1 MAKAKRVIPFYKDPS
16 VFSVNV
22 LKPNAAGFPYDE
34 AGRKKI
40 VSLNGLWKFKFLESV
55 LNIPEGYYLPENTND
70 DFGTIEVPSEWQI
83 KGYGVP
89 EYTNVRYPYAL
100 ESKRKSKIPYIH
112 EEIAPCGLY
121 VTEFDYAPSD
131 DNVLLDFGGIN
142 QAGEVYL
149 NGFFVGYSEDT
160 FDSVTYDITKY
171 LKPGKNKLAV
181 TVYQFTTSSY
191 LEDQDMW
198 RLAGIF
204 RDVNLVYVSKLSFA
218 DVHNRTDLRDDF
230 STGVLNSKIT
240 LRAMGADSP
249 AAKLII
255 RFKAPNGDLIGETKA
270 DIPPMKD
277 GSERAVKY
285 AKTVKEVLAWS
296 GEFPNLYTLD
306 LILSVGAK
314 VLDRR
319 ILKVGFRNVRIVPYN
334 DETGRGP
341 FILLNGRPY
350 MIKGVNRHEFHPDY
364 GHAVPL
370 SLTEKDI
377 VLCKQNNINSIRTSH
392 YPNSRGFYDLCDRY
406 GILVMCENNLETHG
420 LAKHIP
426 SSDPM
431 WIAPCVYRI
440 TNMVQSYKNH
450 PSIVF
455 WSLGNESGTG
465 RAFDVMRQTVLGI
478 DNSRPIHY
486 EPDTRL
492 KASDLYSEMYT
503 LQTKMKKIGKNK
515 QVIHCRALW
524 NNMMGSV
531 MKPSYYKD
539 RPFILCEYAHCMGNS
554 LGNFGDYMDDFK
566 RYDRLH
572 GGYIWDFADQSI
584 KRVRD
589 GVTEWTYGGDWGDK
603 PNDGNFAF
611 NGIVRADR
619 SPNPALFEVKK
630 VYQPVDFFLDG
641 KTLTV
646 INNFM
651 FSDLS
656 AYKLLVTLTEDG
668 VETSASYVQLPE
680 IKAGQMAK
688 VNLKIR
694 FEDEKKTCCVN
705 LTLKTAAR
713 TSWCPENFPVA
724 SEQFVVTTSSFKKP
738 ESSVLPV
745 VNESGD
751 FVSVS
756 ADDAVYRINK
766 KTGGLTAT
774 KNGEEV
780 ISGEVRPQFWR
791 AATDNDRTPQV
802 PEFLAY
808 LKGTYLFRSAEKRLK
823 ARKVKVEQKGN
834 TVVVKVKWS
843 MPCVENLVTTYT
855 FDGDGRAYL
864 KMTFRNP
871 LFRMPRFG
879 FTMSLAEGYENMVLL
894 GRGPH
899 ENYCDRQRAADFGLY
914 VGNEKLF
921 RHDYLYPQENGNH
934 TFVKRLS
941 LDGDDKHAVNFNA
954 VTGSFETSVYP
965 YTVKEIEGAKHLH
978 ALKPLKN
985 LTVNIDGKQRGV
997 GGDVP
1002 ALAMTKKQY
1011 KIKRGAHNFEVMFTM
1026 DD

>member
-1 MAKAKRVIPFYKDPS
+1 MAKAKRVVPFYKDVA
-16 VFSVNV
+16 VFSVNT
-22 LKPNAAGFPYDE
+22 LKPHGAGFPYDAE
-34 AGRKKI
+34 GRKKV
-40 VSLNGLWKFKFLESV
+40 VSLNGLWKFKYLDSV
-55 LNIPEGYYLPENTND
+55 LQIPEGYYLPENTNE

-83 KGYGVP
+83 KGYGTP
-89 EYTNVRYPYAL
+89 QYTNVNYPKPL
-100 ESKRKSKIPYIH
+100 ESKRKSKIPFIH
-112 EEIAPCGLY
+112 ENIAPCGLY
-121 VTEFDYAPSD
+121 VTEFDYKPTA
-131 DNVLLDFGGIN
+131 DNVILDFGGIN
-142 QAGEVYL
+142 QAGEVYV

-160 FDSVTYDITKY
+160 FDSVSYDITKF
-171 LKPGKNKLAV
+171 LKAGKNKLAV

-204 RDVNLVYVSKLSFA
+204 RDVNLVYVSKLSVA
-218 DVHNRTDLRDDF
+218 DVHNRTDLKDNF
-230 STGVLNSKIT
+230 TTGVLNSKIT
-240 LRAMGADSP
+240 LKANGSDSEE
-249 AAKLII
+249 AKLII
-255 RFKAPNGDLIGETKA
+255 RLKAPDGTLIGETKTDLPA
-270 DIPPMKD
+270 MKD
-277 GSERAVKY
+277 GSERSVEY
-285 AKTVKEVLAWS
+285 AKTVKDVQAWS

-306 LILSVGAK
+306 IILTSGAK

-334 DETGRGP
+334 DETKRGP

-350 MIKGVNRHEFHPDY
+350 MIKGVNRHEFHPEY

-377 VLCKQNNINSIRTSH
+377 ILCKQNNINSIRTSH

-426 SSDPM
+426 ASDPK

-440 TNMVQSYKNH
+440 TNMVHSYKNH

-503 LQTKMKKIGKNK
+503 VQTKMKKIGKNK

-554 LGNFGDYMDDFK
+554 LGNFGDYMDEFK

-651 FSDLS
+651 FADLS
-656 AYKLLVTLTEDG
+656 AYKLYIGFSEDG
-668 VETSASYVQLPE
+668 VETSSTYVTLPDV
-680 IKAGQMAK
+680 KAGGIAK
-688 VNLKIR
+688 ITVKPR
-694 FEDEKKTCCVN
+694 FEDTSKTCCINVV
-705 LTLKTAAR
+705 LKTAKA
-713 TSWCPENFPVA
+713 TQWCPENFAVA
-724 SEQFVVTTSSFKKP
+724 SEQFIVNVSESKRQQ
-738 ESSVLPV
+738 SSVLPM
-745 VNESGD
+745 VNENKKEISIA
-751 FVSVS
+751 
-756 ADDAVYRINK
+756 ADNMLYRIDK
-766 KTGGLTAT
+766 KTGGLSVVCGDKQVTAD
-774 KNGEEV
+774 E
-780 ISGEVRPQFWR
+780 IRPNFWR

-802 PEFLAY
+802 PEFLSY
-808 LKGTYLFRSAEKRLK
+808 LKGSYLFRTAQKRLH
-823 ARKVKVEQKGN
+823 AGKVRTERN
-834 TVVVKVKWS
+834 ENLFVVKVKWH
-843 MPCVENLVTTYT
+843 MPFVRGLRTVYT
-855 FDGDGRAYL
+855 FDGDGRVGM
-864 KMTFRNP
+864 KMSFRNP
-871 LFRMPRFG
+871 LFRMPRYG
-879 FTMSLAEGYENMVLL
+879 FTFTTAEGYEKMAFL
-894 GRGPH
+894 GKGPH
-899 ENYCDRQRAADFGLY
+899 ENYCDRARSANFGLY
-914 VGNEKLF
+914 GGKESLF

-934 TFVKRLS
+934 TFVKWLRLE
-941 LDGDDKHAVNFNA
+941 GEDKPALNVSA
-954 VTGSFETSVYP
+954 LSGSFETSVYP
-965 YTVKEIEGAKHLH
+965 YTVADLEGAKHLH
-978 ALKPLKN
+978 ALKPRAN
-985 LTVNIDGKQRGV
+985 LTVNLDGKQRGV

-1002 ALAMTKKQY
+1002 ALAMTKKKY
-1011 KIKRGAHNFEVMFTM
+1011 KIKRGKHKFEVLL
-1026 DD
+1026 DVKD